1 MLSVPPGVY
10 STPPRGT
17 PNVSL
22 HMAPGTNVP
31 EPSSL
36 ALLLLPVVA
45 LPMLRRKRA

>member
-10 STPPRGT
+10 STPPPGT